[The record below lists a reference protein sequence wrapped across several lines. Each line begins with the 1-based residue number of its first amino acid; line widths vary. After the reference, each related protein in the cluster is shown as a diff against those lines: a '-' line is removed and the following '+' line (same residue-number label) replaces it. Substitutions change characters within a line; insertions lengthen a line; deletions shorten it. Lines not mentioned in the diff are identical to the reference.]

1 MTMSEGLSN
10 PCRRRYALVNALAE
24 LKEPTMSDLHRQTGI
39 PETTIRRLM
48 TTLRQELAI
57 DLRYIHPVSSTPSGS
72 GYYELRSWGILD
84 AKAFRRTFGHIRRG
98 DDAVEEISP
107 RRGPSTQA
115 R

>member
-1 MTMSEGLSN
+1 MTMTEGLSN

-24 LKEPTMSDLHRQTGI
+24 LKEPTMSDLHRHTGI

-57 DLRYIHPVSSTPSGS
+57 DLRYIHPVSTTPSGS
-72 GYYELRSWGILD
+72 GYYELRNWGVLD
-84 AKAFRRTFGHIRRG
+84 AKAFRRTFGHIKRG
-98 DDAVEEISP
+98 DEAEDEVAE
-107 RRGPSTQA
+107 RRGPSTQT